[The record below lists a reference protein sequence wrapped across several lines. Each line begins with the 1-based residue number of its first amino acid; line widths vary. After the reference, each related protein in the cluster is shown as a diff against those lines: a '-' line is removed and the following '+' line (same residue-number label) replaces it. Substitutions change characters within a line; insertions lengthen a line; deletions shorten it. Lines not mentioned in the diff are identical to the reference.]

1 MTFLEYQQE
10 AHETSQ
16 NTKIGNDTLAYAVL
30 GLSGEAG
37 EVANKVKKIY
47 RDGKGKI
54 SPEAKAAL
62 VKELGDVLWY
72 IAEIAT
78 QLGLNLDGIA
88 AVNLTELRGR
98 ALRGSINGSGDER

>member
-1 MTFLEYQQE
+1 MQFFEYQQE
-10 AHETSQ
+10 AHQTSQ
-16 NTKIGNDTLAYAVL
+16 NTKVGNDTLVYAVL

-47 RDGKGKI
+47 RDNKGKAT
-54 SPEAKAAL
+54 PEVKAAL
-62 VKELGDVLWY
+62 VKELGDCLWY

-78 QLGLNLDGIA
+78 QLDLNLEGVA

-98 ALRGSINGSGDER
+98 ASRGSINGSGDER